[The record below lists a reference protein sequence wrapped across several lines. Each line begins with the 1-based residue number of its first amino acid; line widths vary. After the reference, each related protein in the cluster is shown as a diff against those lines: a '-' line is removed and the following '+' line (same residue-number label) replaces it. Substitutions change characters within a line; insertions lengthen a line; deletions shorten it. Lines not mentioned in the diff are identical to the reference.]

1 MLEIYIPETR
11 KFNENTQEF
20 VYIKGGL
27 LKLEHSLISV
37 SKWESKWCKPFLEKN
52 EKTKEE
58 MMDYIR
64 CMTLNPV
71 NDPLIYNGLTNHH
84 INLISKYI
92 EAPMTATVINSKD
105 TGKKEIVTSEIIY
118 YWMISLQIP
127 MECQKWHLK
136 RLLTLIEVCSI
147 KNQPGKKMSNKEI
160 LASNAKINKARR
172 EALGTKG

>member
-11 KFNENTQEF
+11 KFNESTQEF

-52 EKTKEE
+52 EKSKEE
-58 MMDYIR
+58 MLDYIR

-71 NDPLIYNGLTNHH
+71 NDSLIYNGLTNSH
-84 INLISKYI
+84 IDLISKYI
-92 EAPMTATVINSKD
+92 EAPMTATVINTKES
-105 TGKKEIVTSEIIY
+105 GKKEVITSEIIY

-127 MECQKWHLK
+127 MECQKWHLR

-160 LASNAKINKARR
+160 LASNAKLNKARR